1 MSGRAAFERRLRGEL
16 RSARPPRAADAE
28 RRAWHVVRAAHAA
41 HAPARSRRLGR
52 QLLVAIA
59 TAVILVALAL
69 SPAGAKVGDWIGD
82 VVDPAPDATT
92 GSLASLPAPGR
103 LLAVA
108 DGGAW
113 IVREGGRR
121 QLGSFT
127 DAAWSPG
134 GLHVA
139 GARGRQLVAVD
150 PEGVEHW
157 TLVAEAP
164 VSVPRWSPDGYRVA
178 YRSGSELWVTT
189 GDNKNR
195 WRLARKSAPT
205 PPAWKPLAAP
215 ASQVLAFAANGRVRI
230 VEVDTGRV
238 LGQTP
243 PGPVPRDIWWA
254 EGGRLVTVTARSV
267 RIHGPRGRLLRT
279 IPVPSTASV
288 IAPAGKR
295 LALISRRGRL
305 STLAVLEPGGWTRSL
320 FATRSELAGLSW
332 SIDGSAIV
340 VGVPAADEW
349 LFVRLRGGTER
360 VRHVRDWF
368 RGGHEPRSG
377 VFPRPAGWCW
387 AEPANRTASG
397 EPPCSPGSR
406 P

>member
-1 MSGRAAFERRLRGEL
+1 
-16 RSARPPRAADAE
+16 
-28 RRAWHVVRAAHAA
+28 
-41 HAPARSRRLGR
+41 
-52 QLLVAIA
+52 LVAIA
-59 TAVILVALAL
+59 AAVVLAALAL

-82 VVDPAPDATT
+82 VVDPAPEATM

-113 IVREGGRR
+113 IVRDGGRR

-127 DAAWSPG
+127 DATWSPG

-139 GARGRQLVAVD
+139 GARGRRLVAVD

-157 TLVAEAP
+157 TLVADGP
-164 VSVPRWSPDGYRVA
+164 VTVPRWSPDGYRIA

-189 GDNKNR
+189 GDNENR
-195 WRLARKSAPT
+195 WRLARESAPT

-215 ASQVLAFAANGRVRI
+215 APQVLAFVAGERVRI

-243 PGPVPRDIWWA
+243 PGPVPRDIWWG
-254 EGGRLVTVTARSV
+254 EDGRLVTVTARSV
-267 RIHGPRGRLLRT
+267 RIHGPSGRLLRT
-279 IPVPSTASV
+279 ISVPSTASV
-288 IAPAGKR
+288 IAPRGKR
-295 LALISRRGRL
+295 LALISRL
-305 STLAVLEPGGWTRSL
+305 GGASSLDLLDLDGSVRSL
-320 FATRSELAGLSW
+320 FSTRGELAGLTW
-332 SIDGSAIV
+332 SIDGSVIV
-340 VGVPAADEW
+340 VGLPAADEW
-349 LFVRLRGGTER
+349 LFVRLRGGFEG
-360 VRHVRDWF
+360 VRHVRRLL

-377 VFPRPAGWCW
+377 AFPRPAGWCW
-387 AEPANRTASG
+387 AEPVNRTATG
-397 EPPCSPGSR
+397 RPPCSPGSR

>member
-1 MSGRAAFERRLRGEL
+1 MSARFERRLRREL
-16 RSARPPRAADAE
+16 HAARPPRAADAE

-41 HAPARSRRLGR
+41 RAPARSRHPGR

-59 TAVILVALAL
+59 AAVVLAALAL

-82 VVDPAPDATT
+82 VVDPAPEATQD
-92 GSLASLPAPGR
+92 SLAALPARGR
-103 LLAVA
+103 LLVVA

-113 IVREGGRR
+113 IVRDDGRRR
-121 QLGSFT
+121 QLGRFA
-127 DAAWSPG
+127 DATWSPH

-139 GARGRQLVAVD
+139 GARGRELIALD

-157 TLVAEAP
+157 TLVADGR

-189 GDNKNR
+189 GDNTDR
-195 WRLARKSAPT
+195 WRLARRSAPT

-215 ASQVLAFAANGRVRI
+215 ASQVLAFAAGGRVRI
-230 VEVDTGRV
+230 VEVDTGQV

-243 PGPVPRDIWWA
+243 PGPVPRDLWWG

-279 IPVPSTASV
+279 ISLRSTASAM
-288 IAPAGKR
+288 APGGKR
-295 LALISRRGRL
+295 LALISQRGRSSSL
-305 STLAVLEPGGWTRSL
+305 VVLGPDGSTRSL
-320 FATRSELAGLSW
+320 FSTRGALEGLTW
-332 SIDGSAIV
+332 SIDGSVIV
-340 VGVPAADEW
+340 VGLPAADEW
-349 LFVRLRGGTER
+349 LFVRMRGGIEG
-360 VRHVRDWF
+360 VRHIRRVF
-368 RGGHEPRSG
+368 RGGHDPRTG
-377 VFPRPAGWCW
+377 AFPRPAGWCG
-387 AEPANRTASG
+387 AEPTDPSTRG
-397 EPPCSPGSR
+397 GRPCSPGSA